1 LQDNLKVGFA
11 LPVWGEGKNRPTQE
25 AKQFIEEVF
34 NQGQISKP
42 VPPAEAVTMM
52 QEKLD
57 PTTGEPMFN
66 EDNYLDEEQVKSMF
80 GTISRPRKRSHSGS
94 KKPPR
99 ISKTKSV
106 GIDFDDDDNG
116 LEKQLFEESLTNVQA
131 VDEMLAEDRDS
142 EQIENDL
149 ATDKSE
155 SDECPITVDGED
167 LCAIAGR
174 TDFGLNVG
182 PILAKLT
189 KKKKDA
195 IWKKILPADGDAES
209 QTMKRRTMKQME
221 KRIFNYVK
229 ENCYCVVSFARA
241 K

>member
-1 LQDNLKVGFA
+1 
-11 LPVWGEGKNRPTQE
+11 
-25 AKQFIEEVF
+25 
-34 NQGQISKP
+34 
-42 VPPAEAVTMM
+42 
-52 QEKLD
+52 
-57 PTTGEPMFN
+57 MFN
-66 EDNYLDEEQVKSMF
+66 EDNYLDEEQIKSMF

-99 ISKTKSV
+99 ISKTKS
-106 GIDFDDDDNG
+106 DDNG
-116 LEKQLFEESLTNVQA
+116 LEKQLFGESLTNVQA

-174 TDFGLNVG
+174 TDFALNVG

-195 IWKKILPADGDAES
+195 IWK
-209 QTMKRRTMKQME
+209 
-221 KRIFNYVK
+221 
-229 ENCYCVVSFARA
+229 
-241 K
+241 